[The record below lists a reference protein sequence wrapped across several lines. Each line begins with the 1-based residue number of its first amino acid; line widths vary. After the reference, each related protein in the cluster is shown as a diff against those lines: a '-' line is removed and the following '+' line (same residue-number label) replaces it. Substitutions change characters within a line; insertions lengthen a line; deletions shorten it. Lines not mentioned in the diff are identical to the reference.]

1 MAAKK
6 TVEERQTGREIVP
19 SLIPGA
25 GRPQEQPEGEGEP
38 CDQACYEFN
47 ETLPAASDDR
57 KCRSCRK
64 YLTTICEQI
73 AHFLDEDGDVD

>member
-6 TVEERQTGREIVP
+6 VIKGRQMERELFPALSQ
-19 SLIPGA
+19 GA
-25 GRPQEQPEGEGEP
+25 GRPEEPEGEAEP

-47 ETLPAASDDR
+47 EKLPADSDDR

-64 YLTTICEQI
+64 YLTTLCDQI
-73 AHFLDEDGDVD
+73 EHFLDEDGDVE